1 MSAPEEVLPDLR
13 EDTRNVSN
21 DFKYFPI
28 EIIKQ
33 RLAERRRPFATM
45 CLNLDK
51 DLNVATTVRTH
62 NAFCGEE
69 FFWLGRRK
77 FYRPGSVGAY
87 LYETMTHLQ
96 DLDEARAKLGDR
108 YTWIGVDNRPGAIP
122 VTAFE
127 YPERPLFI
135 FGHERE
141 GLDFLPQL
149 PYYCQSIISIPQAGS
164 VRSLNVGVSSGII
177 MYDFCLKRGYLS
189 EDTLPKRTLHG
200 GAEHQDTKRRL
211 S

>member
-1 MSAPEEVLPDLR
+1 MPAPEVPPDLR

-28 EIIKQ
+28 EVIKQ

-62 NAFCGEE
+62 NSFCGEE

-77 FYRPGSVGAY
+77 FYRPGAVGAY

-108 YTWIGVDNRPGAIP
+108 YTWVGIDNSRGAVPITSFSWETEKP
-122 VTAFE
+122 
-127 YPERPLFI
+127 PLLI
-135 FGHERE
+135 FGQERE
-141 GLDFLPQL
+141 GLDFLPDL
-149 PYYCQSIISIPQAGS
+149 AYHCKHIVMIPQIGS
-164 VRSLNVGVSSGII
+164 VRSLNVGVSAGIA
-177 MYDFCLKRGYLS
+177 MYDLCMKKGWM
-189 EDTLPKRTLHG
+189 
-200 GAEHQDTKRRL
+200 
-211 S
+211 